1 MKKSDR
7 DIMEIL
13 EAYDATGSAHSA
25 AQLAGVDPKTVRR
38 YVTARDAGLTL
49 AGPTRR
55 PRLIDDYL
63 AKIEEWIDRSKGK
76 VRADIVHER
85 FDRAR
90 LRRHRTH
97 HPPGCGGGEGSVAGR
112 ASSHLPAWGHLPRSG
127 GGSPNPACG
136 CSSIGAQDRK
146 YPAPTGSCAQPC
158 CSVPG
163 WHGHATAS

>member
-76 VRADIVHER
+76 VRAEIVHER
-85 FDRAR
+85 LIVVCVDEFGPLNLQPRKGKSWRPATHPLR
-90 LRRHRTH
+90 LRATYHRYDGVMH
-97 HPPGCGGGEGSVAGR
+97 MLAALDLSSGR
-112 ASSHLPAWGHLPRSG
+112 M
-127 GGSPNPACG
+127 
-136 CSSIGAQDRK
+136 
-146 YPAPTGSCAQPC
+146 Y
-158 CSVPG
+158 
-163 WHGHATAS
+163 